1 VSQQREGTG
10 TQKRFQ
16 KHMSSEPTPP
26 QMLRIPVIQEE
37 LQIGRR
43 VIDTGRGVR
52 LRKTVTEEALRID
65 ELLRR
70 QDLQIE
76 HIPLNS
82 WVDGAPPEQRQE
94 GATLI
99 VPVLE
104 EVLVVEKRLRL
115 KEEIRIT
122 ARSTLHS
129 ATEHVVVREEH
140 LLVEPFDK
148 STPQRSEQEPP
159 SG

>member
-1 VSQQREGTG
+1 
-10 TQKRFQ
+10 
-16 KHMSSEPTPP
+16 
-26 QMLRIPVIQEE
+26 MLHIPVIQEE

-65 ELLRR
+65 ELLQR
-70 QDLQIE
+70 QDLHIE
-76 HIPLNS
+76 HVPLNS
-82 WVDGAPPEQRQE
+82 WVDGAPPAQRQE

-104 EVLVVEKRLRL
+104 EVLVVKKRLRL

-122 ARSTLHS
+122 ARSTIHS

-148 STPQRSEQEPP
+148 SPTQRSEQEPP